1 MRLSLPW
8 LRLNRNIPWN
18 RYCACGGAAT
28 ATGALVG
35 AGVGLEGGGEGLASC
50 GGGFGGLACTL
61 GIGAGL
67 GEAALGDDSS
77 GGGGGEAE
85 AEGGDAQVCRGGAGG
100 CSLLELEEAAPM
112 SKTRSVS
119 SDSAC
124 DGCDSTAAAGGSGRS
139 TSGGSGRH
147 TNTKPWFINTSPSS
161 STFRCVPQQRAPAQP
176 TSRLIRPRGVQLGV
190 GERQAQCTFARTQ
203 LSNRL
208 RDKTAAWER
217 TSHTVSPSFIVVVP
231 PFMATGTSWPPARC
245 T

>member
-1 MRLSLPW
+1 L
-8 LRLNRNIPWN
+8 
-18 RYCACGGAAT
+18 G
-28 ATGALVG
+28 
-35 AGVGLEGGGEGLASC
+35 EGGEGLASC
-50 GGGFGGLACTL
+50 GGGFGGLACTFGICARL
-61 GIGAGL
+61 G
-67 GEAALGDDSS
+67 GEAVLGDDGS
-77 GGGGGEAE
+77 GGGGGDGDGV
-85 AEGGDAQVCRGGAGG
+85 AEGGDAEVCRGDAGG
-100 CSLLELEEAAPM
+100 GSLKAVM
-112 SKTRSVS
+112 SKSGGVA